1 MNFLKTFRCNHDI
14 QIITDPWASAEYLF
28 SYVAKNAHM
37 EKNLVYQ
44 ISNCTC
50 TSLKEAKSILLK
62 TGNAV
67 LSHRQVGKVEASWTV
82 LGIPLYHSSMR
93 SKSLYISLPWDEER
107 LLKRGR
113 TEVNSADDFVE
124 SLTHRYVRRPS
135 TPSIINQMTLFEFLT
150 WFDFDRPSSSKIPQ
164 ILEEPL
170 VENPLWRNG
179 FEQPPLLKTSALLP
193 RIILSCDTV
202 LIQHKEPACISFTCR
217 YDDSMLAI
225 YSILS
230 IGIPYRDAVEEFLA
244 GKQENDVKAIH
255 QLLLKNQ
262 TTLIKQFSA
271 LPGAYKV
278 QMLNALEHLCDLN
291 SHDFIIKPRTSF
303 IFTGEDDE
311 DIQNEINENNN
322 RINDKININ
331 CELDLNVNT
340 ESESID
346 ENDEEHLSQNEH
358 DGINS
363 ASTRTEQLL
372 KLANEQQRFLTNFFR
387 QYLAAIMRFEERR
400 RRFKHSSKPLPF
412 HIVVNGLA
420 GSGKSYVISII
431 EEMLSDFCISE
442 SAIRNR
448 PRRRKGLLKLAHTG
462 KAALN
467 ILGWTIHSAL
477 GMRPDNTST
486 PNNAP
491 SFKTHS
497 LRNRLGDLVLII
509 IDEIS
514 LVSHSLFQKV
524 NKRLNEI
531 FEVSDKSGVYFGN
544 IPVLLFGDLAQC
556 EPVAAKQIFWRAP
569 GETFSLWGDLFRP
582 INFNINMRQG
592 EDRQFFDIL
601 SRMRLGEYNQE
612 DEIIIKSRSI
622 RKEDNPIHYKD
633 RLAEL
638 HSPDFANAI
647 YAYSIRSKTNER
659 NSIKLKETAMKMKK
673 PIWIIQ
679 SIDKVGMA
687 RTSFFNPVKA
697 SKKGCKIQLK
707 PSDDENECGS
717 MFEQLPLCIGARVIC
732 RRNIDFD
739 GGMVNGTEATV
750 KDIVWDDKDNIIL
763 PTSNRCIFPNLDR
776 AMTVTLPKQIELGKK
791 KIESLT
797 NLVASFLI
805 KELDN
810 GSIYKMLPDEVSFK
824 DKNGIWMT
832 RRQFPLSLGYA
843 ITVHRSQCMTYNKLV
858 VDLTGINWKPGM
870 FYTILSRTRKLTDI
884 IILAYDRKSFKVS
897 KPAMDEM
904 RRLEMI
910 EKNYPIKIEHYL
922 ATERYIDWCLPNLCE
937 DDQLSLKSS
946 NTDTEPSSKRR
957 HLKRVTCQTSNLD
970 TAEATRKPEHLIIC
984 ERQEQLS
991 CGRHVLRALS
1001 QTLDLFDD
1009 DYLKEV
1015 AQNIAATEQINRHG
1029 EAIQLTEYYYENT
1042 GEYDIQ
1048 VLKAALMNIFSIDLL
1063 QIGTLHPNSDYAH
1076 SLILS
1081 HIKHVQAFLIQQN
1094 YHYYCLRRFRLT
1106 EDYFFKI
1113 DSKNP
1118 TYHEP
1123 IRRDNILNFLKSLL
1137 EHGSNIYVTVQYIS
1151 DAIEDEI
1158 TTDNIKTRLW
1168 ALPDAPADREA
1179 LVNI

>member
-1 MNFLKTFRCNHDI
+1 
-14 QIITDPWASAEYLF
+14 
-28 SYVAKNAHM
+28 
-37 EKNLVYQ
+37 
-44 ISNCTC
+44 
-50 TSLKEAKSILLK
+50 
-62 TGNAV
+62 
-67 LSHRQVGKVEASWTV
+67 
-82 LGIPLYHSSMR
+82 
-93 SKSLYISLPWDEER
+93 
-107 LLKRGR
+107 
-113 TEVNSADDFVE
+113 
-124 SLTHRYVRRPS
+124 
-135 TPSIINQMTLFEFLT
+135 
-150 WFDFDRPSSSKIPQ
+150 
-164 ILEEPL
+164 
-170 VENPLWRNG
+170 
-179 FEQPPLLKTSALLP
+179 
-193 RIILSCDTV
+193 
-202 LIQHKEPACISFTCR
+202 
-217 YDDSMLAI
+217 
-225 YSILS
+225 
-230 IGIPYRDAVEEFLA
+230 
-244 GKQENDVKAIH
+244 
-255 QLLLKNQ
+255 
-262 TTLIKQFSA
+262 
-271 LPGAYKV
+271 AYKV

-311 DIQNEINENNN
+311 DIENEINENNN
-322 RINDKININ
+322 ITNDKINIK
-331 CELDLNVNT
+331 CEPDLNVNT
-340 ESESID
+340 ESECID

-358 DGINS
+358 VGINS
-363 ASTRTEQLL
+363 ASTRTEELL

-491 SFKTHS
+491 SFKIHS
-497 LRNRLGDLVLII
+497 LRNRLGDLILII

-569 GETFSLWGDLFRP
+569 GETFSLWADLFRP

-601 SRMRLGEYNQE
+601 SRMRLGYTSGEYNQQ

-622 RKEDNPIHYKD
+622 RKEDNTIHYKD

-763 PTSNRCIFPNLDR
+763 PT
-776 AMTVTLPKQIELGKK
+776 
-791 KIESLT
+791 
-797 NLVASFLI
+797 
-805 KELDN
+805 
-810 GSIYKMLPDEVSFK
+810 
-824 DKNGIWMT
+824 
-832 RRQFPLSLGYA
+832 
-843 ITVHRSQCMTYNKLV
+843 
-858 VDLTGINWKPGM
+858 
-870 FYTILSRTRKLTDI
+870 
-884 IILAYDRKSFKVS
+884 
-897 KPAMDEM
+897 
-904 RRLEMI
+904 
-910 EKNYPIKIEHYL
+910 
-922 ATERYIDWCLPNLCE
+922 
-937 DDQLSLKSS
+937 
-946 NTDTEPSSKRR
+946 
-957 HLKRVTCQTSNLD
+957 
-970 TAEATRKPEHLIIC
+970 
-984 ERQEQLS
+984 
-991 CGRHVLRALS
+991 
-1001 QTLDLFDD
+1001 
-1009 DYLKEV
+1009 
-1015 AQNIAATEQINRHG
+1015 
-1029 EAIQLTEYYYENT
+1029 
-1042 GEYDIQ
+1042 
-1048 VLKAALMNIFSIDLL
+1048 
-1063 QIGTLHPNSDYAH
+1063 
-1076 SLILS
+1076 
-1081 HIKHVQAFLIQQN
+1081 
-1094 YHYYCLRRFRLT
+1094 
-1106 EDYFFKI
+1106 
-1113 DSKNP
+1113 
-1118 TYHEP
+1118 
-1123 IRRDNILNFLKSLL
+1123 
-1137 EHGSNIYVTVQYIS
+1137 
-1151 DAIEDEI
+1151 
-1158 TTDNIKTRLW
+1158 
-1168 ALPDAPADREA
+1168 
-1179 LVNI
+1179 